1 MIAPFDPR
9 PTAKTDSETVNRLNA
24 SFRDPSGFVFSDQ
37 GVIFRQV
44 NASYAQHYDQL
55 MSSGLYEALV
65 KKGWLIPHEEVAATE
80 VEGSERAY
88 KLLRPEP
95 IPYISYPYEW
105 CFSQLKDA
113 ALLTLKIA
121 AQALQRGMV
130 LKDASAYNV
139 QFIGSRAVFIDTLSF
154 EPYER
159 ARPGWRIASSA
170 STSWRPWR

>member
-1 MIAPFDPR
+1 M
-9 PTAKTDSETVNRLNA
+9 NRLNA
-24 SFRDPSGFVFSDQ
+24 SFRDPSGFVFSYQ

-95 IPYISYPYEW
+95 IPYISYP
-105 CFSQLKDA
+105 
-113 ALLTLKIA
+113 
-121 AQALQRGMV
+121 
-130 LKDASAYNV
+130 
-139 QFIGSRAVFIDTLSF
+139 
-154 EPYER
+154 
-159 ARPGWRIASSA
+159 
-170 STSWRPWR
+170 